1 MGAVAS
7 PRQEAIWLGGEWVRS
22 GCGVGSAALYSHC
35 PSPPLQPPAE
45 AVNLARMLSQS
56 QPVDL
61 EQRIEQVASV
71 VRGRTEDEISI
82 ALHDNDYDPDR
93 AVAALLDEDG
103 GNVTVSGAQVESGT

>member
-1 MGAVAS
+1 M
-7 PRQEAIWLGGEWVRS
+7 
-22 GCGVGSAALYSHC
+22 GSAALYSHC
-35 PSPPLQPPAE
+35 PSPPLPSPPLQPPAE